1 MGYNNVNYILKESYG
16 DEDQNSLMWLIESWL
31 ETDDDVDSDI
41 PEPVCTAVASPVLN
55 TPAETVPVEEFD
67 DLPF

>member
-41 PEPVCTAVASPVLN
+41 PEPACAPASVQN